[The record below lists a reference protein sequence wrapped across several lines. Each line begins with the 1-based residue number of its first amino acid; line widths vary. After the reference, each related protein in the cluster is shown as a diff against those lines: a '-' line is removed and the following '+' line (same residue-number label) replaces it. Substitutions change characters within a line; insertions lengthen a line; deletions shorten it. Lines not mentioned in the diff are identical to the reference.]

1 MTSCG
6 AYPGGMADLARFLP
20 FSNRPRQD
28 ESKVSTDRRMAVAS
42 LVDDAARM
50 TAGRPD
56 AAVLA
61 GAFLHTSGL
70 TQDAPSEGTTA
81 ERLAA
86 TAGTVRGGRRRGIR
100 VLIRTTEALLRLAA
114 TIGVEPAIPA
124 EVSGAVALS
133 RAGTAPFER
142 RAAISGHTVRATDAG
157 WEFGRGPVLEAPA
170 LTIISFL
177 LGVADEP
184 PRRPRSD
191 PRR

>member
-1 MTSCG
+1 
-6 AYPGGMADLARFLP
+6 MADLAGYLP
-20 FSNRPRQD
+20 FSNRPRRD
-28 ESKVSTDRRMAVAS
+28 ESKVTSDRRTAVAAF
-42 LVDDAARM
+42 VEQAARL

-70 TQDAPSEGTTA
+70 TADAPPDGTTPQ
-81 ERLAA
+81 RLAA
-86 TAGTVRGGRRRGIR
+86 TADTVRNGRRRSIR
-100 VLIRTTEALLRLAA
+100 VLVRTTEALLRLAGEVG
-114 TIGVEPAIPA
+114 TEPEIPA
-124 EVSGAVALS
+124 DVSGAVALA

-184 PRRPRSD
+184 PRRRRSD